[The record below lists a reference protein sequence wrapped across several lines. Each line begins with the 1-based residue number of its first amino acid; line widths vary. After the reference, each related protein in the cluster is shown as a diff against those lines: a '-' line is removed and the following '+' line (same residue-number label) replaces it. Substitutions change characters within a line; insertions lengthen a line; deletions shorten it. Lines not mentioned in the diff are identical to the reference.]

1 MKIKLR
7 KGKYTEKT
15 LVNKLCTSAQIE
27 SYAKKDKFASGKH
40 QSMFLDTLSRYCEYE
55 YNGENKTYK
64 ITKVYKNPKTI
75 TQSRLHKGIYQYLAP
90 LILNEMVNHHD
101 ENHKARL
108 TVFDLANKIAM
119 VNQNYNYV
127 KFNQEQTGED
137 LDIPYYIM
145 HEYFNKTDHQI
156 DEFMR
161 RCIKYLTSE
170 NCVIANEVYVI
181 QTAEKKAEVDK
192 NTVLIT
198 KNKDTHTAS
207 DEEMDLYAR
216 LLEKASKISSAYTN
230 YDQWYGKNSRKFKR
244 ALKQL
249 LDEHG
254 INYVCRGFEMWY
266 VDLEKCEDMLKE
278 FSDISLEDRTKMLGV
293 VFKLMIDENA
303 EKRAKSKSQLNS
315 GYIEHFKSLS
325 ALTVLQDS
333 DDIRKYLK
341 SWKSQPERLIEKANG
356 MSIEYRELN
365 NGEDG

>member
-1 MKIKLR
+1 MK
-7 KGKYTEKT
+7 
-15 LVNKLCTSAQIE
+15 KLCTAAQIE
-27 SYAKKDKFASGKH
+27 SYAKKNKFVSGKH

-55 YNGENKTYK
+55 YDNETKTYK
-64 ITKVYKNPKTI
+64 VTNVYRYPKTI

-90 LILNEMVNHHD
+90 LILNEMVNNHD

-161 RCIKYLTSE
+161 RCIKYLASE

-192 NTVLIT
+192 NTVVIT
-198 KNKDTHTAS
+198 KKKDTHTAS

-216 LLEKASKISSAYTN
+216 LLEQASKNSGTYTN

-244 ALKQL
+244 ALNQL
-249 LDEHG
+249 LEEND

-266 VDLEKCEDMLKE
+266 VDLEKCKTMLKE
-278 FSDISLEDRTKMLGV
+278 YSDISLEDRTKMLGV

-303 EKRAKSKSQLNS
+303 EKRAKSKPQFDS

-325 ALTVLQDS
+325 TLTVLQNTE
-333 DDIRKYLK
+333 DIRKYLK
-341 SWKSQPERLIEKANG
+341 SWKSHPERLIEKAN
-356 MSIEYRELN
+356 SINIEYHEIN
-365 NGEDG
+365 KIEGD